1 MRAYSRDLRQK
12 VVDAYDR
19 GVGSQRQIAE
29 TFGVSRS
36 FVEKLLQRRRTTG
49 NIAPLPHGGGVKPVL
64 DDEAL
69 ALVRQLVKEEPDAT
83 LEELCEAVNR
93 QRGVR
98 VSVSNMCTRLKH
110 IGLPRKKSTPRYRTR
125 QSSGKASSAGV
136 QSYYLRD

>member
-1 MRAYSRDLRQK
+1 MRAYSIDLRQK

-19 GVGSQRQIAE
+19 GVGTQRQIAE

-36 FVEKLLQRRRTTG
+36 FVEKLLQRRRSTG
-49 NIAPLPHGGGVKPVL
+49 NIAPSLHGGGVKPVL
-64 DDEAL
+64 DNE

-83 LEELCEAVNR
+83 LKELCEAVNR

-110 IGLPRKKSTPRYRTR
+110 MGLPRKKSHSMLQNGTVL
-125 QSSGKASSAGV
+125 G
-136 QSYYLRD
+136 

>member
-1 MRAYSRDLRQK
+1 MRTYSIDLRQK
-12 VVDAYDR
+12 VVEAYDR

-49 NIAPLPHGGGVKPVL
+49 DIASLPHGGGGKPLL

-69 ALVRQLVKEEPDAT
+69 MLVRQLVREEPDAT
-83 LEELCEAVNR
+83 LGELCEAVDR

-98 VSVSNMCTRLKH
+98 VSVSNMCMRLKQM
-110 IGLPRKKSTPRYRTR
+110 GLPRKKSHSRR
-125 QSSGKASSAGV
+125 QNGTVLG
-136 QSYYLRD
+136 

>member
-12 VVDAYDR
+12 VADAYDR

-36 FVEKLLQRRRTTG
+36 FVEKLLQRRRATG

-83 LEELCEAVNR
+83 LEEFA
-93 QRGVR
+93 
-98 VSVSNMCTRLKH
+98 RL
-110 IGLPRKKSTPRYRTR
+110 
-125 QSSGKASSAGV
+125 
-136 QSYYLRD
+136 

>member
-1 MRAYSRDLRQK
+1 MRAYSIDIRQK
-12 VVDAYDR
+12 IVEAYDS

-29 TFGVSRS
+29 IFGVSRS

-49 NIAPLPHGGGVKPVL
+49 DISPLPHGGGGKPLL

-83 LEELCEAVNR
+83 LDELCETVHR

-110 IGLPRKKSTPRYRTR
+110 MGLPRKKSHSRR
-125 QSSGKASSAGV
+125 QNGTALG
-136 QSYYLRD
+136 

>member
-1 MRAYSRDLRQK
+1 MRAYSIDLRQK
-12 VVDAYDR
+12 IVEAYDR

-36 FVEKLLQRRRTTG
+36 FVEKLLYRRRTTG
-49 NIAPLPHGGGVKPVL
+49 NIAPLPQGGGGKPAL
-64 DDEAL
+64 DNETL

-83 LEELCEAVNR
+83 LEELCEAVHR

-110 IGLPRKKSTPRYRTR
+110 MGLPRKKVTPRYRAG
-125 QSSGKASSAGV
+125 QFPGKAGSAGIH
-136 QSYYLRD
+136 